1 MILSTSNSKI
11 SKIVLLLVFLLLAV
25 EVLVRYFLFDTSK
38 DFSRYSTY
46 EERARVLAH
55 QPGLRIAF
63 VGNSMTEMGID
74 LSVFRDALRN
84 TGIGQVSAEMFV
96 ADGSEV
102 VTWYYM
108 LQHLFWK
115 RGYSPDLIIVLFDDY
130 SFSGAENVELGR
142 LAQFFTSPADWPELL
157 RNDLRDTSSRL
168 EFMVSSVWA
177 TYAARERVKER
188 TMKLLCINYKEY
200 LLKLYSVSREKA
212 SGKGPLGRGQH
223 NLHSNLARMV
233 ARSKNFKTEFCFI
246 SFPNLHKYDV
256 EPEVIEI
263 IRSGGD
269 HFIDMTRIPQ
279 LRPEAYID
287 DFHLNEI
294 GRVFF
299 SEYLSQRLL
308 PILSQISAKNQ
319 ISTRK
324 EIIYSTNKN

>member
-11 SKIVLLLVFLLLAV
+11 IKVVLLLVFFLLV
-25 EVLVRYFLFDTSK
+25 GEVLIRYFLFNASK

-46 EERARVLAH
+46 EERARVLVH

-74 LSVFRDALRN
+74 VSVFCDALRD

-115 RGYSPDLIIVLFDDY
+115 RGYSPDLVIVLFNDY
-130 SFSGAENVELGR
+130 SFSGAEIVELGR
-142 LAQFFTSPADWPELL
+142 LAQFFTSLTDWPELL
-157 RNDLRDTSSRL
+157 LNDLRDTSSRL

-177 TYAARERVKER
+177 AYAARERVKER
-188 TMKLLCINYKEY
+188 TMKLLCIDYKEY
-200 LLKLYSVSREKA
+200 LGKLYSVSRQMAADKSSP
-212 SGKGPLGRGQH
+212 SGRQH
-223 NLHSNLARMV
+223 NLHSNLERLV
-233 ARSKNFKTEFCFI
+233 TRSKVFKTEICFV
-246 SFPNLHKYDV
+246 SFPNLHQYNVD
-256 EPEVIEI
+256 PEVIEI
-263 IRSGGD
+263 IRYGGD
-269 HFIDMTRIPQ
+269 HFIDMTNIPQ

-287 DFHLNEI
+287 DFHLNES

-299 SEYLSQRLL
+299 SKYLSQRLL
-308 PILSQISAKNQ
+308 PILSQIS
-319 ISTRK
+319 TRK
-324 EIIYSTNKN
+324 EIVYSTNTNR